1 MIVRK
6 ENIHENRIKCS
17 NVMQITLDDDF
28 NVPDS
33 KPDIDNIV
41 KERGIVHIESAKA
54 VTDKADIIGIL
65 DFAMLYTGS
74 QADKKIPVSMTGS
87 LNFNEKINLSEEADN
102 TYITAQARLEDI
114 TVKAVNSRKIS
125 VKAVVEITVI
135 CEELE
140 DVLVG
145 NMVEEFEE
153 QDDIQILKSNIN
165 YCQLALNQKDNL
177 RIKENISLT
186 AGKPDMG

>member
-1 MIVRK
+1 
-6 ENIHENRIKCS
+6 
-17 NVMQITLDDDF
+17 MQITLDDDF

-54 VTDKADIIGIL
+54 VADKADVIGIL

-74 QADKKIPVSMTGS
+74 QADKKNPVSMTGS

-177 RIKENISLT
+177 RIKENISCTGQAFL
-186 AGKPDMG
+186 